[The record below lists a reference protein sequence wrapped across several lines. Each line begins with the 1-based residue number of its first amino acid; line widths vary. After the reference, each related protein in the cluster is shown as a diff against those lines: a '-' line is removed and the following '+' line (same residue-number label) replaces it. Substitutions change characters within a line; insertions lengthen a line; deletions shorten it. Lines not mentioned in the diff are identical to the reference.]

1 MSRRRIAQGWSAT
14 IADKMVV
21 AITQLVSVPLLSL
34 HWGVELYG
42 LWSML
47 FAIPYL
53 LALGD
58 FGFASAATAQVT
70 MEVARGNMAG
80 ARAAYHGSLRIVA
93 FFTAALFIFAGFAC
107 FQLPDTIWPNQA
119 GFSPDDARMT
129 AFAFCCYALL
139 VVLDAMA
146 LVVFRSTGAMALG
159 TVINSFTLAAETT
172 VIALIV
178 LKGGGLAAAALGMLG
193 ARAGGVLAMST
204 IAWSRSPELRPGLRK
219 PDQSVTS
226 ALVPAAMAGLAITL
240 GNALLIQGSVLALGL
255 AAGAAAVPAFIA
267 ARTLARLALQGA
279 QTLALVLMPE
289 FAVAMARGE
298 TERANTLVG
307 AVALVAL
314 VLASPIALGL
324 AIWGPELIAL
334 WSGGALE
341 AGRGLMIAMGLSALA
356 GALWAPLSNLILAI
370 NRQGSFSYFFV
381 LAAAITCLGIYCFS
395 VRFGNVSAGV
405 AFAALDLTMLAI
417 VAIAIARICPNALRP
432 SQLAAAGQLIISRIR
447 R

>member
-1 MSRRRIAQGWSAT
+1 MSRRRIALGWSAT
-14 IADKMVV
+14 ITDKMVV
-21 AITQLVSVPLLSL
+21 AITQLVSVPLLSI

-80 ARAAYHGSLRIVA
+80 ARAAFHGSLRIVV
-93 FFTAALFIFAGFAC
+93 FFTAVLFVLAGLAC
-107 FQLPDTIWPNQA
+107 FLLPDAIWPNQA
-119 GFSPDDARMT
+119 GFSPDDARVT
-129 AFAFCCYALL
+129 AFAFSCYALL
-139 VVLDAMA
+139 VVLGAMA

-178 LKGGGLAAAALGMLG
+178 FNGGGLAAAALGMLG
-193 ARAGGVLAMST
+193 ARAAGVLAMIT
-204 IAWSRSPELRPGLRK
+204 IAWNRSPELRPGLSK
-219 PDQSVTS
+219 PDRSVTS
-226 ALVPAAMAGLAITL
+226 ALVPAAMAGMAITL
-240 GNALLIQGSVLALGL
+240 GNTLLVQGSVLALGL

-298 TERANTLVG
+298 TEQANTLVG
-307 AVALVAL
+307 AVVLVAL
-314 VLASPIALGL
+314 VLSSPVALGL

-334 WSGGALE
+334 WSGGALD

-356 GALWAPLSNLILAI
+356 GALWGPLSNLLLAI
-370 NRQGSFSYFFV
+370 NRQGSFSYMYI
-381 LAAAITCLGIYCFS
+381 LAAAIACVGIFGFS

-405 AFAALDLTMLAI
+405 AFAVLDLTMLAI

-432 SQLAAAGQLIISRIR
+432 SQLAAAAQLIISRIR

>member
-1 MSRRRIAQGWSAT
+1 MSRRRIALGWSAT
-14 IADKMVV
+14 ITDKMVV

-47 FAIPYL
+47 FAVPSL

-70 MEVARGNMAG
+70 MEVARGNMTG
-80 ARAAYHGSLRIVA
+80 ARAAYHGSLRIVV
-93 FFTAALFIFAGFAC
+93 FFTAALFIFAGLAC
-107 FQLPDTIWPNQA
+107 FLLPEAIWPNQT

-139 VVLDAMA
+139 VVLGAMA

-193 ARAGGVLAMST
+193 ARAAGVLAMIT
-204 IAWSRSPELRPGLRK
+204 IAWISSPELRPGLRK

-226 ALVPAAMAGLAITL
+226 ALVPAAMAGMAITL
-240 GNALLIQGSVLALGL
+240 GNTLLVQGSVLALGL
-255 AAGAAAVPAFIA
+255 AAGAAAVPAFTA

-289 FAVAMARGE
+289 FAAAIARGQ

-314 VLASPIALGL
+314 ALSLPFALGL
-324 AIWGPELIAL
+324 AIWGPELITL
-334 WSGGALE
+334 WSGGALD
-341 AGRGLMIAMGLSALA
+341 AGPGLMVAMGLSALA
-356 GALWAPLSNLILAI
+356 GALWGPLSNLLLAI
-370 NRQGSFSYFFV
+370 NRQGSFSYV
-381 LAAAITCLGIYCFS
+381 YILAAAIACLGIFGFAAH
-395 VRFGNVSAGV
+395 FGNVSAGV
-405 AFAALDLTMLAI
+405 AFAVLDLTMLAI

-432 SQLAAAGQLIISRIR
+432 SQLAAAAQLIISRIR

>member
-1 MSRRRIAQGWSAT
+1 MSRRRIALGWSAT
-14 IADKMVV
+14 ITDKIVV

-47 FAIPYL
+47 FAVPSL

-80 ARAAYHGSLRIVA
+80 ARAAYHGSLRIVV
-93 FFTAALFIFAGFAC
+93 FFTAALFVFAGVAC
-107 FQLPDTIWPNQA
+107 FFLPDAIWPSQG
-119 GFSPDDARMT
+119 GFTPGDARVT
-129 AFAFCCYALL
+129 AFAFSCYALL
-139 VVLDAMA
+139 VVLGAMA

-159 TVINSFTLAAETT
+159 TVINSLTLAAETT

-178 LKGGGLAAAALGMLG
+178 FNGGGLAAAALGMLG
-193 ARAGGVLAMST
+193 ARTVGVLAMST
-204 IAWSRSPELRPGLRK
+204 IAWSRSPELRPGLAK

-226 ALVPAAMAGLAITL
+226 ALVPAAMAGMAITL
-240 GNALLIQGSVLALGL
+240 GNTLLVQGSVLALGV
-255 AAGAAAVPAFIA
+255 AAGAAAVPAFTA

-289 FAVAMARGE
+289 FAAAMARGE

-314 VLASPIALGL
+314 VLSLPFALGL
-324 AIWGPELIAL
+324 AIWGPEMITL
-334 WSGGALE
+334 WSGGALV

-356 GALWAPLSNLILAI
+356 GALWAPLSSLLLAI
-370 NRQGSFSYFFV
+370 NRQGSFSYIFI
-381 LAAAITCLGIYCFS
+381 LAAAIACLGIFGFA
-395 VRFGNVSAGV
+395 VRFGSVSAGI
-405 AFAALDLTMLAI
+405 ALALLDLTMLAI
-417 VAIAIARICPNALRP
+417 VTIAIARICPNALRP
-432 SQLAAAGQLIISRIR
+432 SHLAAAAQLIISRFR